1 MLHLDYD
8 ARADLFKDPH
18 RTLTITV
25 GNHVARSFTREATGR
40 HQTNVLLPAPML
52 VRQDL
57 VEVRIAVDRPFVPAN
72 AIAGSQDTRELG
84 LRVYR
89 LAVERRPIPTP

>member
-8 ARADLFKDPH
+8 ARADLFKDPP

-25 GNHVARSFTREATGR
+25 GNHVARSFTPEAAGR

-52 VRQDL
+52 GRQDR
-57 VEVRIAVDRPFVPAN
+57 VEVRIALDRPFVPAN

-84 LRVYR
+84 IRVYR
-89 LAVERRPIPTP
+89 LAVERRPLPTP